1 MLPHGRECVIWR
13 HEFFLGENETD
24 KKLVAAAGKEFGE
37 VIAQR
42 INEVRASHGDKIA
55 LMTNEIVRELL
66 AHSVILSA
74 LAFSKHQTHIDQAL
88 RSRFFNFMDLIAKAH
103 AADKSAAYAALQKA
117 AELAEQLRE
126 YLDVLATDVT
136 IDETFKGTE

>member
-1 MLPHGRECVIWR
+1 MDR
-13 HEFFLGENETD
+13 
-24 KKLVAAAGKEFGE
+24 KLVTAAGKEFGE
-37 VIAQR
+37 AISQR

-66 AHSVILSA
+66 TYSIFLSA
-74 LAFSKHQTHIDQAL
+74 LASSEHQTYIDQVL
-88 RSRFFNFMDLIAKAH
+88 RKRFSNFTSLIAKVH
-103 AADKSAAYAALQKA
+103 AADKLTAYTALQKA
-117 AELAEQLRE
+117 VELAEQLRE